1 VSLQIGA
8 TTATATLSGTCPGS
22 YVIVSNQIPP
32 DQVGHTPPS
41 GQVRIGVAALPGGVV
56 DLPTCGAYQLDVAE
70 LNTPPDTPAH
80 PYADVIGSGKQGALA
95 TCGPT
100 TVIDQRIAGDI
111 YLCASGAPTTTLAP
125 SAGASLSVPD
135 SLMKRG
141 GLGGAGGHAGQPTEV
156 PVASALGTRLGVTS
170 ENAGTW
176 TMSAVA
182 PTGYIVVP
190 CAQSGASV
198 ESLSARALLA
208 QGAATVNSQSGLT
221 VVGGRETIDAG
232 GAGATEQV
240 TVPAGGE
247 GVGIFYVTKSATSTS
262 TTSTST
268 TSTSTT
274 STTAPCG
281 PASAAAVNAAADT
294 STTSCATAATSTTL
308 GATSTTA
315 IAVSSTSGSGL
326 AFTGVQLYSELAIVA
341 GLIGLGF
348 LTVRS
353 SRLRKRDVD

>member
-1 VSLQIGA
+1 M
-8 TTATATLSGTCPGS
+8 
-22 YVIVSNQIPP
+22 
-32 DQVGHTPPS
+32 
-41 GQVRIGVAALPGGVV
+41 
-56 DLPTCGAYQLDVAE
+56 PTCGAYQVDVAE

-80 PYADVIGSGKQGALA
+80 PYADVIGGGKQGALA

-100 TVIDQRIAGDI
+100 PLIAQRIAGDI

-135 SLMKRG
+135 TLLKTG

-156 PVASALGTRLGVTS
+156 PVASASGTRLGLTG

-182 PTGYIVVP
+182 PTGYILVP
-190 CAQSGASV
+190 CSQSGARV
-198 ESLSARALLA
+198 ESLSAQALFA
-208 QGAATVNSQSGLT
+208 QGAAIVTSQSGLT
-221 VVGGRETIDAG
+221 VVGGQETIDAG
-232 GAGATEQV
+232 GVGAKEQV
-240 TVPAGGE
+240 TVPPGGE
-247 GVGIFYVTKSATSTS
+247 GIGIFYVTKSSTSTS

-268 TSTSTT
+268 TSPSTT

-281 PASAAAVNAAADT
+281 PVSVAAVNAAADT
-294 STTSCATAATSTTL
+294 STTGCAPAATSSTL
-308 GATSTTA
+308 GAPATTA
-315 IAVSSTSGSGL
+315 VATSATSGSGL

-353 SRLRKRDVD
+353 SRLRRRDFD